1 MSSLTSDG
9 LIVLSL
15 LISAVLATWL
25 WILIKA
31 RTNNG
36 IAELPSFLMFGWGGA
51 AWTPSIIVI
60 DKNNQSK
67 EALIAHERVHQ
78 EQQRRYGWFKF
89 YFKYLTNKQFRFE
102 MEVEAYKAWL
112 EVLPNDFEKVI
123 WWLLNSYNISK
134 SREEIIKLL
143 KDV

>member
-1 MSSLTSDG
+1 MDYFIFISIL
-9 LIVLSL
+9 LSL
-15 LISAVLATWL
+15 IISFLV
-25 WILIKA
+25 WITFKA
-31 RTNNG
+31 KLNNG
-36 IAELPSFLMFGWGGA
+36 VVELPTYLMFGWGGA

-60 DKNNQSK
+60 DKNNKNK

-78 EQQRRYGWFKF
+78 EQQRKYGWFKF

-112 EVLPNDFEKVI
+112 QVLPNDFEKVI
-123 WWLLNSYNISK
+123 WWLLNSYNISA
-134 SREEIIKLL
+134 SREEITKLL

>member
-1 MSSLTSDG
+1 MEY
-9 LIVLSL
+9 LIFISILLSL
-15 LISAVLATWL
+15 IISFLV
-25 WILIKA
+25 WITFKA
-31 RTNNG
+31 KLNNG
-36 IAELPSFLMFGWGGA
+36 VVELPTYLMFGWGGA

-60 DKNNQSK
+60 DKNNKNK

-78 EQQRRYGWFKF
+78 EQQRKYGWLKF

-123 WWLLNSYNISK
+123 WWLLNSYNTSA

-143 KDV
+143 KD

>member
-1 MSSLTSDG
+1 MEY
-9 LIVLSL
+9 LIFISILLSL
-15 LISAVLATWL
+15 IISFLV
-25 WILIKA
+25 WITFKA
-31 RTNNG
+31 KLNNG
-36 IAELPSFLMFGWGGA
+36 VVELPTYLMFGWGGA

-60 DKNNQSK
+60 DKNNKNK

-78 EQQRRYGWFKF
+78 EQQRKYGWLKF
-89 YFKYLTNKQFRFE
+89 YFKYLTNKQFRFK

-123 WWLLNSYNISK
+123 WWLLNSYNISA

-143 KDV
+143 KD

>member
-1 MSSLTSDG
+1 MEYFTF
-9 LIVLSL
+9 IFIL
-15 LISAVLATWL
+15 LALVSVFLVWTTLNAKL
-25 WILIKA
+25 
-31 RTNNG
+31 NNG
-36 IAELPSFLMFGWGGA
+36 IVEIPTALMFGWGGA
-51 AWTPSIIVI
+51 AWTPSVIVI
-60 DKNNQSK
+60 DKNNKSK

-78 EQQRRYGWFKF
+78 AQQRKYGWLKF

-123 WWLLNSYNISK
+123 WWLLNSYGISA
-134 SREEIIKLL
+134 SREEITKLL

>member
-1 MSSLTSDG
+1 MEY
-9 LIVLSL
+9 LIFISILLSL
-15 LISAVLATWL
+15 IISFLVWLIL
-25 WILIKA
+25 KA
-31 RTNNG
+31 KSNNG
-36 IAELPSFLMFGWGGA
+36 VVELPTYLMFGWGGA

-60 DKNNQSK
+60 DKNNKNK

-78 EQQRRYGWFKF
+78 EQQRKYGWLKF
-89 YFKYLTNKQFRFE
+89 YFKYLTNKQFRFK

-123 WWLLNSYNISK
+123 WWLLNSYNTSA

-143 KDV
+143 KD

>member
-1 MSSLTSDG
+1 MKYFTF
-9 LIVLSL
+9 IFIL
-15 LISAVLATWL
+15 LDLVSVFLV
-25 WILIKA
+25 WITLKA
-31 RTNNG
+31 KLNNG
-36 IAELPSFLMFGWGGA
+36 VVELPTYLMFGWGGA

-60 DKNNQSK
+60 DKNNQNK
-67 EALIAHERVHQ
+67 EALIAHELVHQ
-78 EQQRRYGWFKF
+78 EQQRKYGWLKF

-123 WWLLNSYNISK
+123 WWLLNSYGISA
-134 SREEIIKLL
+134 SREEITKLL

>member
-1 MSSLTSDG
+1 MDYFIFISIL
-9 LIVLSL
+9 LSL
-15 LISAVLATWL
+15 IISFLV
-25 WILIKA
+25 WITFKA
-31 RTNNG
+31 KLNNG
-36 IAELPSFLMFGWGGA
+36 VVELPTYLLFGWGGA

-60 DKNNQSK
+60 DKNNKNK

-78 EQQRRYGWFKF
+78 EQQRKYGWFKF
-89 YFKYLTNKQFRFE
+89 YFKYLTNKKFRFE

-112 EVLPNDFEKVI
+112 QVLPNDLEKVI
-123 WWLLNSYNISK
+123 WWLLNSYNISA

>member
-1 MSSLTSDG
+1 MEY
-9 LIVLSL
+9 LIFISILLSL
-15 LISAVLATWL
+15 IISFLV
-25 WILIKA
+25 WITFKA
-31 RTNNG
+31 KLNNG
-36 IAELPSFLMFGWGGA
+36 VVELPTYLMFGWGGA

-60 DKNNQSK
+60 DKNNKNK

-78 EQQRRYGWFKF
+78 EQQRKYGWLKF
-89 YFKYLTNKQFRFE
+89 YFKYLTNKQFRFK

-123 WWLLNSYNISK
+123 WWLLNSYNTSA

-143 KDV
+143 KD

>member
-1 MSSLTSDG
+1 MEY
-9 LIVLSL
+9 LIFISILLSL
-15 LISAVLATWL
+15 IISFLV
-25 WILIKA
+25 WIVFKA
-31 RTNNG
+31 KLNNG
-36 IAELPSFLMFGWGGA
+36 VVELPSFLMFGWGGA

-60 DKNNQSK
+60 DKNNKSK

-78 EQQRRYGWFKF
+78 EQQRKYGWFKF

-112 EVLPNDFEKVI
+112 QVLPSDFEKVI
-123 WWLLNSYNISK
+123 WWLLNSYNISA
-134 SREEIIKLL
+134 SREEITKLL

>member
-1 MSSLTSDG
+1 MEYFIFIYIL
-9 LIVLSL
+9 LSL
-15 LISAVLATWL
+15 AISFLV
-25 WILIKA
+25 WITFKA
-31 RTNNG
+31 KLNNG
-36 IAELPSFLMFGWGGA
+36 VVELPTYLMFGWGGA

-60 DKNNQSK
+60 DKNNQNK

-78 EQQRRYGWFKF
+78 DQQRKYGWFKF
-89 YFKYLTNKQFRFE
+89 YFKYLTNNQFRFE

-112 EVLPNDFEKVI
+112 QVTPNDIEKVI

-143 KDV
+143 KD

>member
-1 MSSLTSDG
+1 MNSLTSDG

-31 RTNNG
+31 RNNNG

-60 DKNNQSK
+60 DKNHQNK
-67 EALIAHERVHQ
+67 EALIAHERIHQ
-78 EQQRRYGWFKF
+78 EQQRKYGWFKF
-89 YFKYLTNKQFRFE
+89 YFKYLTDKQFRFE

-112 EVLPNDFEKVI
+112 QATPNDFEKVI

-143 KDV
+143 KD

>member
-1 MSSLTSDG
+1 MEYFIFISIL
-9 LIVLSL
+9 LSL
-15 LISAVLATWL
+15 IISFLV
-25 WILIKA
+25 WITFKA
-31 RTNNG
+31 KLNNG
-36 IAELPSFLMFGWGGA
+36 VVELPTYLMFGWGGA
-51 AWTPSIIVI
+51 AWTPAIIVI
-60 DKNNQSK
+60 DKNNKNK

-78 EQQRRYGWFKF
+78 EQQRKYGWFKF

-123 WWLLNSYNISK
+123 WWLLNSYNISA

-143 KDV
+143 KD

>member
-1 MSSLTSDG
+1 MDYFIFISIL
-9 LIVLSL
+9 LSL
-15 LISAVLATWL
+15 IISFLV
-25 WILIKA
+25 WITFKSKL
-31 RTNNG
+31 NNG
-36 IAELPSFLMFGWGGA
+36 VVELPTYLMFGWGGA

-60 DKNNQSK
+60 DKNNKNK

-78 EQQRRYGWFKF
+78 EQQRKYGWLKF

-123 WWLLNSYNISK
+123 WWLLNSYNTSA

-143 KDV
+143 KD

>member
-1 MSSLTSDG
+1 MEY
-9 LIVLSL
+9 LIFISILLSL
-15 LISAVLATWL
+15 IISFLV
-25 WILIKA
+25 WITFKA
-31 RTNNG
+31 KLNNG
-36 IAELPSFLMFGWGGA
+36 VVELPTYLMFGWGGA

-60 DKNNQSK
+60 DKNNKSK

-78 EQQRRYGWFKF
+78 EQQRKYGWLKF

-102 MEVEAYKAWL
+102 MEVSAYKAWL
-112 EVLPNDFEKVI
+112 QVLPNDFEKVI
-123 WWLLNSYNISK
+123 WWLLNSYNISA

>member
-1 MSSLTSDG
+1 MEY
-9 LIVLSL
+9 LIFISILLSL
-15 LISAVLATWL
+15 IISFLV
-25 WILIKA
+25 WITFKA
-31 RTNNG
+31 KLNNG
-36 IAELPSFLMFGWGGA
+36 VVELPTYLMFGWGGA

-60 DKNNQSK
+60 DKNNKNK

-78 EQQRRYGWFKF
+78 EQQRKYGWFKF

-112 EVLPNDFEKVI
+112 QVLPNDFEKVI
-123 WWLLNSYNISK
+123 WWLLNSYKVST

-143 KDV
+143 KD

>member
-1 MSSLTSDG
+1 MEY
-9 LIVLSL
+9 LIFISILLSL
-15 LISAVLATWL
+15 IISFLV
-25 WILIKA
+25 WITFKA
-31 RTNNG
+31 KLNNG
-36 IAELPSFLMFGWGGA
+36 VVELPTYLMFGWGGA

-60 DKNNQSK
+60 DKNNKNK

-78 EQQRRYGWFKF
+78 QQQRRYGWLKF
-89 YFKYLTNKQFRFE
+89 YFKYLTNKQFRFK

-123 WWLLNSYNISK
+123 WWLLNSYNTSA

-143 KDV
+143 KD

>member
-1 MSSLTSDG
+1 MEYFIFISIL
-9 LIVLSL
+9 LSL
-15 LISAVLATWL
+15 IISFLA
-25 WILIKA
+25 WITLKA
-31 RTNNG
+31 KSNNG
-36 IAELPSFLMFGWGGA
+36 IVELPTALMFGWGGA

-60 DKNNQSK
+60 DKNNQNK

-78 EQQRRYGWFKF
+78 EQQRKYGWFKF

-123 WWLLNSYNISK
+123 WWLLNSYGISA
-134 SREEIIKLL
+134 SREEITKLL

>member
-1 MSSLTSDG
+1 MEY
-9 LIVLSL
+9 LIFISILLSL
-15 LISAVLATWL
+15 IISFLV
-25 WILIKA
+25 WITFKA
-31 RTNNG
+31 KLNNG
-36 IAELPSFLMFGWGGA
+36 VVELPSYLMFGWGGA

-60 DKNNQSK
+60 DKNNKNK

-78 EQQRRYGWFKF
+78 EQQRKYGWLKF
-89 YFKYLTNKQFRFE
+89 YFKYLTNKQFRFK

-123 WWLLNSYNISK
+123 WWLLNSYNISA

-143 KDV
+143 KD

>member
-1 MSSLTSDG
+1 MEY
-9 LIVLSL
+9 LIFISILLSL
-15 LISAVLATWL
+15 IISFLV
-25 WILIKA
+25 WITFKA
-31 RTNNG
+31 KLNNG
-36 IAELPSFLMFGWGGA
+36 VVELPSYLMFGWGGA

-60 DKNNQSK
+60 DKNNKNK

-78 EQQRRYGWFKF
+78 QQQRRYGWLKF
-89 YFKYLTNKQFRFE
+89 YFKYLTNKQFRFK

-123 WWLLNSYNISK
+123 WWLLNSYNTSA

-143 KDV
+143 KD